1 MAGTTIDIEGVIDPH
16 TLAVDISSRWTSW
29 NNARSE
35 KVKEW
40 KELRNYVYATDTRT
54 TSNNKLPWS
63 NSTTTPKLTQIA
75 DNLHANY
82 FSALFPQK
90 RWFRFE
96 ATDAAGDVKIKR
108 DIIQA
113 YMQNKLRQ
121 SDFVNTTSKL
131 INDYIQYGNCFATV
145 DYQRKITEFE
155 DGERIVNYVGPKLVR
170 ISPYDICFNPIAAEF
185 ADTPKIIRSILTLG
199 EVQRMVE
206 TSPDKTYMEGVFNKM
221 LGNRGAAKG
230 NEIDVN
236 KSEGFVADGFSNLT
250 DYYESDYVEIL
261 TFYGDIYDTDTGKF
275 MNNRVITI
283 VDRSYVLANE
293 ENPSFL
299 GRDPIFH
306 VGWRD
311 RPDNLYSMGPLD
323 NLVGMQYRIDHLEN
337 LKADVFDQIAYPVL
351 KIRGDVEDFDFEP
364 NARIYLGDEG
374 DVGYLVP
381 DATALNADFQIQNLE
396 AKMEMMAGAPR
407 EAMGIRSAGEKTAF
421 EVNQLMTA
429 AGRIFQHKTAHFE
442 RVFLEPILNAMLEV
456 ARRNMDY
463 EDTAKVLNEDTGLY
477 FFTQITRDDLRSNG
491 KIVPMGA
498 RHFAERAQRVQNL
511 TTMFQIKASDP
522 TIASHLSGK
531 EFARLLAD
539 ELGEPAL
546 FGENIA
552 VAEQLETQKVVTDAQ
567 VEFEAEQEEMAEQGM
582 QELQAAPEQATEEA
596 LEEVTEEPVE

>member
-522 TIASHLSGK
+522 SVASHLSGK

-552 VAEQLETQKVVTDAQ
+552 VSEQLETQKVVTDAQ
-567 VEFEAEQEEMAEQGM
+567 VEFEAEQEEKVEQGM
-582 QELQAAPEQATEEA
+582 QQLEAAPQQAP
-596 LEEVTEEPVE
+596 EEPIE

>member
-82 FSALFPQK
+82 FAALFPQK

-96 ATDAAGDVKIKR
+96 ATDSEGDVKIKR

-155 DGERIVNYVGPKLVR
+155 DGERVVNYVGPKLVR

-206 TSPDKTYMEGVFNKM
+206 TSPDKDYMEGVFNKM

-491 KIVPMGA
+491 KIIPMGA
-498 RHFAERAQRVQNL
+498 RHFAERAQRVQTL

-522 TIASHLSGK
+522 SVASHLSGK

-582 QELQAAPEQATEEA
+582 QELQAAPEQATEE
-596 LEEVTEEPVE
+596 VTEEPVE

>member
-1 MAGTTIDIEGVIDPH
+1 MAGTTIDIEGVINPH

-82 FSALFPQK
+82 FAALFPQK

-96 ATDAAGDVKIKR
+96 ATDSEGDVKIKR

-155 DGERIVNYVGPKLVR
+155 DGERVVNYVGPKLVR

-206 TSPDKTYMEGVFNKM
+206 TSPDKDYMEGVFNKM

-522 TIASHLSGK
+522 SVASHLSGK

-552 VAEQLETQKVVTDAQ
+552 VTEQLETQKVVTDAQ
-567 VEFEAEQEEMAEQGM
+567 VEFEAEQEEKVEQGM
-582 QELQAAPEQATEEA
+582 QQLEAAPQQAP
-596 LEEVTEEPVE
+596 EEPIE

>member
-16 TLAVDISSRWTSW
+16 TLAVDISSRWSSW

-522 TIASHLSGK
+522 SVASHLSGK

-552 VAEQLETQKVVTDAQ
+552 VSEQLETQKVVTDAQ
-567 VEFEAEQEEMAEQGM
+567 VEFEAEQEEKVEQGM
-582 QELQAAPEQATEEA
+582 QQLEAAPQQAP
-596 LEEVTEEPVE
+596 EEPIE